1 MAMTDFTI
9 IRRSM
14 SGRLFS
20 TVTTALTV
28 AVAVALLL
36 TLLSMRKAGEQAFER
51 GSGNMHLL
59 FSGDASPMVAVLN
72 GVFYANAPARA
83 IPWDKA
89 KEIAGDPRV
98 DWAIPTQQGDSYR
111 GFPVMATTPEFFEKF
126 EPDPGRPWS
135 LLGGAFLKQ
144 DFEVVLGARA
154 ATGTGLKIGD
164 RIYLTHGTSSARE
177 AHVHEEFTYT
187 VVGILRPTGT
197 PHDRAVFTTLGS
209 AWAIHAHERAESD
222 GGHDHSDEE
231 AHNHDHGHAD
241 DHEHEHENPKVE
253 LTEADRRVTGI
264 YIRMATRPGRDASA
278 ALPAF
283 ASSLRAQSGFT
294 VASPSDE
301 MKRLFVIVSNVDVVF
316 RAMAVIVLLSSAIA
330 IMLALYNSMHERRRQ
345 IAVLRVLGASRVR
358 IFGLV
363 ITESA
368 LLGVFGVIAGGVLAV
383 AGGLAAAGVLQQRV
397 GLVIRPV
404 WDPAWVLPVLVGAVL
419 LAAAAGLV
427 PAVMAY
433 RTPVVKNLKPVG

>member
-14 SGRLFS
+14 TGRLFS

-59 FSGDASPMVAVLN
+59 VSGDSSPMVAVLN
-72 GVFYANAPARA
+72 GVFYAGAPARS
-83 IPWDKA
+83 IPWEKFRQ
-89 KEIAGDPRV
+89 IAGDPRV
-98 DWAIPTQQGDSYR
+98 EWAVPTQQGDSYR
-111 GFPVMATTPEFFEKF
+111 GFPVMATTPEFFERF
-126 EPDPGRPWS
+126 RPDESRPWS
-135 LLGGAFLKQ
+135 LAAGAFMNK
-144 DFEVVLGARA
+144 DFEVVLGDRA
-154 ATGTGLKIGD
+154 AAGTGLKVGD
-164 RIYLTHGTSSARE
+164 RIHLTHGTSNARE
-177 AHVHEEFTYT
+177 AHVHGEFTYT
-187 VVGILRPTGT
+187 VVGVLGPTGT

-209 AWAIHAHERAESD
+209 AWAVHAHERAEREH
-222 GGHDHSDEE
+222 GHDHAD
-231 AHNHDHGHAD
+231 GD
-241 DHEHEHENPKVE
+241 DHDHENPTVE
-253 LTEADRRVTGI
+253 LTDADRRITGV

-283 ASSLRAQSGFT
+283 ASELRAQSGFT

-301 MKRLFVIVSNVDVVF
+301 MRRLFVIVSNVDIVF
-316 RAMAVIVLLSSAIA
+316 RAMAVVVLLSSAIA

-368 LLGVFGVIAGGVLAV
+368 LLGVLGVAAGGALAV

-404 WDPAWVLPVLVGAVL
+404 WDPLWVLPVMVGAVL
-419 LAAAAGLV
+419 LAAGAGLV

-433 RTPVVKNLKPVG
+433 RTPVAKNLKPIG